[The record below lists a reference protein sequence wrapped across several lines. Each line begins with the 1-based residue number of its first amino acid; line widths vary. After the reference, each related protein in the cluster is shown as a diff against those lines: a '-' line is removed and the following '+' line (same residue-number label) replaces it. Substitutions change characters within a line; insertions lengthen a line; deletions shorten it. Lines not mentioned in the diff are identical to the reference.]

1 MSNIVKSDQSI
12 FSTIASFEDGQRIAK
27 GLASSDLVPAAYKNN
42 IPNTMIALEMANRLK
57 ISPFEV
63 MQNLDIIKGKPS
75 WSSTFIIASI
85 NSCGRFKPLRF
96 EFVGVSKSDDYGC
109 RAYTEDLDG
118 NKLIGPTVT
127 WLMVKSEGWLSK
139 TGSKWQTM
147 PELMFQYRAASFFGR
162 LYAPDILK
170 GMQTVDEVKDV
181 VSTIDADYEDVTK
194 TDKINEL
201 MKLVELTEEEKES
214 INRIVKEKESAS
226 YEKAIKYLTSK
237 LPKDAN

>member
-1 MSNIVKSDQSI
+1 MSDLVKTSASI

-27 GLASSDLVPAAYKNN
+27 GLASSDLVPQAYKNN

-85 NSCGRFKPLRF
+85 NACGRFKPLRF
-96 EFVGVSKSDDYGC
+96 EFVGSNPKSDDYGC

-118 NKLIGPTVT
+118 NKLVGPTVT

-170 GMQTVDEVKDV
+170 GMQTIDEVKDV
-181 VSTIDADYEDVTK
+181 FSTIDTDFEDVTK
-194 TDKINEL
+194 IEKIQEL
-201 MKLVELTEEEKES
+201 F
-214 INRIVKEKESAS
+214 KEKKELLPPDQVEFI
-226 YEKAIKYLTSK
+226 EKAISEKDSK
-237 LPKDAN
+237 LYDKIIYNLTKLKNE